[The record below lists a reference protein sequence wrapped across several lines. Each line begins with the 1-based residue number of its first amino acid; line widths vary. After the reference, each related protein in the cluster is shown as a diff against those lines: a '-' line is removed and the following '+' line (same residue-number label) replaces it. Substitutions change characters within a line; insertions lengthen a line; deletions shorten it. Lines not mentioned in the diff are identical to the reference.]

1 MASERANPETS
12 QSELSRAG
20 KCVQLTQDGVGEKLL
35 LQGRVPGVADD
46 ERPEDRS
53 NTSSRPRNSNG
64 GSSGSDELG
73 SRVDVLLSPGGV
85 DEAGGLHSGGPQAP
99 PGSHAEAGRDGQTGN
114 SRHDD
119 AGEVEWQKFYK

>member
-1 MASERANPETS
+1 MASDRANPETL
-12 QSELSRAG
+12 QSELTRAG

-73 SRVDVLLSPGGV
+73 SGVNVLLGGGGAEEV
-85 DEAGGLHSGGPQAP
+85 GGLHGGGPHAP
-99 PGSHAEAGRDGQTGN
+99 PGGHAEAGRDGQTGD
-114 SRHDD
+114 SRHGS
-119 AGEVEWQKFYK
+119 AGVVEWQKI